1 MTKLRFAGICLTVI
15 MAAILAP
22 AGALADT
29 LTLTGAGGNPN
40 GGGSN
45 IANGVYLLPYYG
57 SINGGSPVQIVC
69 DDYAHEVSIGETWSF
84 GESTIAGGLGNTRWG
99 TADLVQYE
107 KTFWLMS
114 QVSSHPADIPGIQYA
129 IWDLFDSST
138 PSVPGESDWLAAA
151 NTAAANNFGG
161 MSFNNYVILTPVD
174 PTTGRVDQSAG
185 SAQEYILV
193 TPEPSALFMF
203 GTGILGVLG
212 IARRKLCM

>member
-1 MTKLRFAGICLTVI
+1 MDMTKSRFAGICLAVI

-22 AGALADT
+22 AGARADT
-29 LTLTGAGGNPN
+29 LVLTGAGGP
-40 GGGSN
+40 GGSN

-57 SINGGSPVQIVC
+57 SINGGSSVQIVC
-69 DDYAHEVSIGETWSF
+69 DDYAHEVTIGESWSF
-84 GESTIAGGLGNTRWG
+84 GKSTIADLSNTRWG

-107 KTFWLMS
+107 KTFWLIS
-114 QVSSHPADIPGIQYA
+114 QVPSHSNLNDITGIQFA
-129 IWDLFDSST
+129 IWDLFYPST
-138 PSVPGESDWLAAA
+138 PSVPGESDWLTAA
-151 NTAAANNFGG
+151 NTAAASNFGG
-161 MSFNNYVILTPVD
+161 MNFSNYVILTPLN

-212 IARRKLCM
+212 IARRKLSI